1 VPIDVD
7 PRHYADEMREAVDGE
22 RALGSQDRGL
32 LGGFAAALLRR
43 LRADPQALGSKRSW
57 AMAALT
63 SYRLKDRTERDEVC
77 LRLTP
82 HVVSSPPVEPGGAP
96 LDTPV
101 SSMPGVGDK
110 IQERLESLGLRT
122 LGDLLDHL
130 PRAYI
135 DRRDMRSISQ
145 LRVGSEATV
154 IATVKETKLN
164 RIRGNR
170 SRVTV
175 TIADGTGFVD
185 CVWWNQEWRARTLT
199 EGTEAA
205 FSGKVKTFRGRLQM
219 DSPAYDLLRTSGESV
234 HTGRIVPIY
243 PATEKLSA
251 THLRRLLHTAFEKL
265 GHVPDPLPAGV
276 RAERNL
282 LPKDVATRL
291 VHFPED
297 LQQIP
302 DARRRL
308 VFEELFVL
316 QIGLALRKRHLEED
330 LRGIAHDPNKELAK
344 GFVESLPFRPTK
356 AQERTMAEIAAD
368 MAKPAP
374 MHRLL
379 QGEVGSGKTLVA
391 VHAAMVAIQ
400 SDTQVAIMA
409 PTEVLAEQHARKIR
423 ELCEPV
429 GVDVE
434 LLTSA
439 VPQARRRDILM
450 RLKAGDLKLI
460 CGTHALISEDVAFHR
475 LGLAVVDEQHRFGLG
490 QRILLRAKGE
500 DPDVL
505 IMTAT
510 PIPRTLALTLYG
522 DLDVSVLDELPAGRK
537 PVRTIVVGHDSAA
550 RARAYDLVR
559 SEVEQGRRAFV
570 VCALVDESDSLQAK
584 AAVAEAERL
593 RTEVFPDLKVA
604 LLHGQMRPGEKD
616 DVMERFRR
624 GDVSVLI
631 ATTVVEVGVDVPE
644 ATVMLIENAE
654 RFGLSQLHQLRGR
667 IGRGEHGGTC
677 ILFSDARTEEA
688 QQRLEAV
695 ARSADGFVL
704 AEEDLRIR
712 GEGTIFGTR
721 QAGLTDLRVARLV
734 EDFPVVVEA
743 RESAFALVASDPK
756 LSRAEHVMLRAE
768 IGRRFGDELDWLFHG

>member
-1 VPIDVD
+1 
-7 PRHYADEMREAVDGE
+7 MREAVEGE

-32 LGGFAAALLRR
+32 LGGFAAALLRK
-43 LRADPQALGSKRSW
+43 LHADPKALGKSRQW

-63 SYRLKDRTERDEVC
+63 SYRLKDRNERDEVA

-82 HVVSSPPVEPGGAP
+82 HVPSAAPPEGGRVP

-101 SSMPGVGDK
+101 SSLPGVGERTA
-110 IQERLESLGLRT
+110 ERLESLGLRS

-135 DRRDMRSISQ
+135 DRRDMRTIAD
-145 LRVGSEATV
+145 LRVGAEATV
-154 IATVKETKLN
+154 IATVREVKVD

-170 SRVTV
+170 SRVRV
-175 TIADGTGFVD
+175 TIGDGTGYLD
-185 CVWWNQEWRARTLT
+185 CIWWNQDWRARTLT
-199 EGTEAA
+199 DGTEAA
-205 FSGKVKTFRGRLQM
+205 FSGKIKTFRGRLQM
-219 DSPAYDLLRTSGESV
+219 DSPAYDLLSSSGESV

-243 PATEKLSA
+243 PATERLSA
-251 THLRRLLHTAFEKL
+251 AQLRRLLHTGFERL
-265 GHVPDPLPAGV
+265 GRIPDPIPSQIRV
-276 RAERNL
+276 ERNL
-282 LPKDVATRL
+282 LGREAAIKL
-291 VHFPED
+291 IHFPDTLE
-297 LQQIP
+297 QIP

-308 VFEELFVL
+308 VFDELLVM
-316 QIGLALRKRHLEED
+316 QIGLALRKRHIEED
-330 LRGIAHDPNKELAK
+330 LRGIAHDTKGELAK
-344 GFVESLPFRPTK
+344 KFVESLPFRATK
-356 AQERTMAEIAAD
+356 AQERAMKEITRD
-368 MAKPAP
+368 MGKPRP

-400 SDTQVAIMA
+400 SDNQAAIMA

-429 GVDVE
+429 GVGVE

-439 VPQARRRDILM
+439 TPQARRRDILM
-450 RLKAGDLKLI
+450 RLATGDLKLL
-460 CGTHALISEDVAFHR
+460 CGTHALISEDVEYKR
-475 LGLAVVDEQHRFGLG
+475 LGLAIVDEQHRFGLG
-490 QRILLRAKGE
+490 QRMLLRAKGE

-522 DLDVSVLDELPAGRK
+522 DLDVSILDELPAGRK
-537 PVRTIVVGHDSAA
+537 PVKTMVVGDDTNA
-550 RARAYDLVR
+550 RARAYDIVR
-559 SEVEQGRRAFV
+559 AEVAEGRRAFV
-570 VCALVDESDSLQAK
+570 VCALVDESDALQAR

-593 RTEVFPDLKVA
+593 QKDVFPDLSVA
-604 LLHGQMRPGEKD
+604 LLHGQMRPAEKD
-616 DVMERFRR
+616 QTMERFRK

-667 IGRGEHGGTC
+667 IGRGAHGGVC
-677 ILFSDARTEEA
+677 ILFSDAKTEEA
-688 QQRLEAV
+688 QARLA
-695 ARSADGFVL
+695 AIANSNDGFVL

-712 GEGTIFGTR
+712 GEGTIFGVR
-721 QAGLTDLRVARLV
+721 QAGITDLKVARLV

-743 RESAFALVASDPK
+743 REAAFALVASDPK
-756 LSRAEHVMLRAE
+756 LTRPEHALLRTEVA
-768 IGRRFGDELDWLFHG
+768 RRFGDMLEWLFHG

>member
-1 VPIDVD
+1 
-7 PRHYADEMREAVDGE
+7 
-22 RALGSQDRGL
+22 
-32 LGGFAAALLRR
+32 
-43 LRADPQALGSKRSW
+43 
-57 AMAALT
+57 MAALT
-63 SYRLKDRTERDEVC
+63 SYRLKDRAEREEVC

-82 HVVSSPPVEPGGAP
+82 HLVSQSAPDRGGAP

-101 SSMPGVGDK
+101 STLPGVGERTA
-110 IQERLESLGLRT
+110 ERLESLGLRT
-122 LGDLLDHL
+122 FGDLLDHL
-130 PRAYI
+130 PRTYI
-135 DRRDMRSISQ
+135 DRRDTRTIRD
-145 LRVGSEATV
+145 LRVGGEATV
-154 IATVKETKLN
+154 IATVRSSKVE
-164 RIRGNR
+164 RVRSNR

-175 TIADGTGFVD
+175 TITDGTGYVD
-185 CVWWNQEWRARTLT
+185 CVWWNQDWRTRTLT

-205 FSGKVKTFRGRLQM
+205 FSGKIKTFRGRLQM
-219 DSPAYDLLRTSGESV
+219 DSPAYDLLRASGESLN
-234 HTGRIVPIY
+234 TGRIVPIY
-243 PATEKLSA
+243 PATERLSA
-251 THLRRLLHTAFEKL
+251 TQLRRLLHNAFERL
-265 GHVPDPLPAGV
+265 GHVPDPIPAPV
-276 RAERNL
+276 RAERDL
-282 LPKDVATRL
+282 MSKDVATRL

-297 LQQIP
+297 VAHIP

-330 LRGIAHDPNKELAK
+330 VRGIAHDVNKELAST
-344 GFVESLPFRPTK
+344 FVSSLPFRPTK
-356 AQERTMAEIAAD
+356 AQVRTMREIADD
-368 MAKPAP
+368 MARSRP

-391 VHAAMVAIQ
+391 VYAAMVAIQ
-400 SDTQVAIMA
+400 SGTQVAIMA

-429 GVDVE
+429 GIDVE

-450 RLKAGDLKLI
+450 RLGSGDLKLL

-490 QRILLRAKGE
+490 QRMLLRSKGE

-522 DLDVSVLDELPAGRK
+522 DLDVSILDELPAGRK
-537 PVRTIVVGHDSAA
+537 PVRTEVVGGDASA
-550 RARAYDLVR
+550 RRRAYDLVR
-559 SEVEQGRRAFV
+559 AEVEHGRRAFV
-570 VCALVDESDSLQAK
+570 VCALVDESDVLEAR

-593 RTEVFPDLKVA
+593 ETEVFPDLNVA
-604 LLHGQMRPGEKD
+604 LLHGQMRPAEKD
-616 DVMERFRR
+616 EVMERFRH

-667 IGRGEHGGTC
+667 IGRGEWGGTC
-677 ILFSDARTEEA
+677 ILFSDAKTEDA
-688 QQRLEAV
+688 RQRLEAV
-695 ARSADGFVL
+695 AASNDGFVL

-712 GEGTIFGTR
+712 GEGTIFSTR
-721 QAGLTDLRVARLV
+721 QAGITDLKVARLV
-734 EDFPVVVEA
+734 EDFPIVVEA
-743 RESAFALVASDPK
+743 REAAFALVATDQK
-756 LSRAEHVMLRAE
+756 LDRPEHAALRAE
-768 IGRRFGDELDWLFHG
+768 VGRRFGDALDWLFHG

>member
-1 VPIDVD
+1 
-7 PRHYADEMREAVDGE
+7 MREGVEGE
-22 RALGSQDRGL
+22 RALGAQDRGL
-32 LGGFAAALLRR
+32 LGGFAAAVLRK
-43 LRADPQALGSKRSW
+43 LHADSEALGSARSW

-63 SYRLKDRTERDEVC
+63 SYRLKDRAERDEVC
-77 LRLTP
+77 LRLSP
-82 HVVSSPPVEPGGAP
+82 HLVSLPPPDGDGAP

-101 SSMPGVGDK
+101 STLAGVGAK
-110 IQERLESLGLRT
+110 TGERLATLGLET
-122 LGDLLDHL
+122 FGDLLDHL

-135 DRRDMRSISQ
+135 DRRDMRSIRD
-145 LRVGSEATV
+145 LKVGSEATV
-154 IATVKETKLN
+154 IATVRESKVE
-164 RIRGNR
+164 RVRGNR

-175 TIADGTGFVD
+175 TITDGTGYVD
-185 CVWWNQEWRARTLT
+185 CVWWNQDWRVRTLT

-219 DSPAYDLLRTSGESV
+219 DSPAYDLLRASGESV
-234 HTGRIVPIY
+234 HTGRIVPVY
-243 PATEKLSA
+243 PATERLSA
-251 THLRRLLHTAFEKL
+251 TQLRRLLHSAFERL
-265 GHVPDPLPAGV
+265 GRVPDPIPATV

-282 LPKDVATRL
+282 MSKDVATKL

-297 LQQIP
+297 MTQIA

-330 LRGIAHDPNKELAK
+330 TRGIAHDPGGDLAPA
-344 GFVESLPFRPTK
+344 FVSSLPFRPTK
-356 AQERTMAEIAAD
+356 AQDRVMDEIARD
-368 MAKPAP
+368 MSKPRP

-391 VHAAMVAIQ
+391 VYAAMVAIQ
-400 SDTQVAIMA
+400 SGTQVAIMA

-429 GVDVE
+429 GIEVE

-439 VPQARRRDILM
+439 VPQARRRDLLM

-460 CGTHALISEDVAFHR
+460 CGTHALISEDVEFDR

-490 QRILLRAKGE
+490 QRMLLRSKGE

-522 DLDVSVLDELPAGRK
+522 DLDVSMLDELPAGRQ
-537 PVRTIVVGHDSAA
+537 PVKTFVVGSDGAA
-550 RARAYDLVR
+550 RSRAYDLVR
-559 SEVEQGRRAFV
+559 TEVNEGRRAFV
-570 VCALVDESDSLQAK
+570 VCALVDESDVLQAK

-593 RTEVFPDLKVA
+593 QTDVFPELPVA
-604 LLHGQMRPGEKD
+604 LLHGQMRPAEKD
-616 DVMERFRR
+616 EVMERFRH
-624 GDVSVLI
+624 GDVGVLI
-631 ATTVVEVGVDVPE
+631 ATTVVEVGVDIPE

-677 ILFSDARTEEA
+677 ILFSDAKTEEA
-688 QQRLEAV
+688 QQRLDAI
-695 ARSADGFVL
+695 ARSNDGFVL

-743 RESAFALVASDPK
+743 REAAFALVASDPK
-756 LSRAEHVMLRAE
+756 LTRPEHCLVRAEV
-768 IGRRFGDELDWLFHG
+768 GRRFGESLDWLFHG

>member
-1 VPIDVD
+1 
-7 PRHYADEMREAVDGE
+7 MREAVEGE
-22 RALGSQDRGL
+22 RALGSLDRGL
-32 LGGFAAALLRR
+32 LGGFSAAVLRK
-43 LRADPQALGSKRSW
+43 LHADPKALGSARSW

-63 SYRLKDRTERDEVC
+63 SYRLKDRAERDEVC

-82 HVVSSPPVEPGGAP
+82 HLVAAPLPAEAGAP

-101 SSMPGVGDK
+101 STLPGVGAK
-110 IQERLESLGLRT
+110 TAERLESLGLST
-122 LGDLLDHL
+122 FGDLLDHL
-130 PRAYI
+130 PRDYI
-135 DRRDMRSISQ
+135 DRREMRTIRD
-145 LRVGSEATV
+145 LRMGQEATV
-154 IATVKETKLN
+154 IATVKEAKVD
-164 RIRGNR
+164 RVRGGR

-175 TIADGTGFVD
+175 RISDGTGYID
-185 CVWWNQEWRARTLT
+185 CVWWNQDFRARTLSA
-199 EGTEAA
+199 GTEAA
-205 FSGKVKTFRGRLQM
+205 FSGKVKSFRGRLQM
-219 DSPAYDLLRTSGESV
+219 DSPAYDLLSSSGEAV

-243 PATEKLSA
+243 PATERLSA
-251 THLRRLLHTAFEKL
+251 TQLRRLLHSAFDRL
-265 GHVPDPLPAGV
+265 GRIPDPVPASV
-276 RAERNL
+276 RTERNL
-282 LPKDVATRL
+282 MSKETATRL
-291 VHFPED
+291 VHFPDD
-297 LQQIP
+297 LDQIP

-316 QIGLALRKRHLEED
+316 QIGLALRKRHIEED
-330 LRGIAHDPNKELAK
+330 TRGIAHDLGKELASR
-344 GFVESLPFRPTK
+344 FVESLPFRATK
-356 AQERTMAEIAAD
+356 AQERAMAEIGRD
-368 MAKPAP
+368 MARGRP

-391 VHAAMVAIQ
+391 VYAAMVAIQ
-400 SDTQVAIMA
+400 SGTQVAIMA

-423 ELCEPV
+423 EMCEPV
-429 GVDVE
+429 GIPVE

-439 VPQARRRDILM
+439 VSQARRRDILM
-450 RLKAGDLKLI
+450 RLAAGDLPLL

-490 QRILLRAKGE
+490 QRMLLRSKGE

-522 DLDVSVLDELPAGRK
+522 DLDVSILDELPAGRK
-537 PVRTIVVGHDSAA
+537 PVKTILVGSDGSA
-550 RARAYDLVR
+550 RERAYDLVR
-559 SEVEQGRRAFV
+559 SEALQGRRAFV
-570 VCALVDESDSLQAK
+570 VCALVDESDALQAK

-593 RTEVFPDLKVA
+593 RTEVFPDLSVA

-616 DVMERFRR
+616 EVMEEFRR

-677 ILFSDARTEEA
+677 ILFSDAKTEDA

-695 ARSADGFVL
+695 ARSNDGFVL

-712 GEGTIFGTR
+712 GEGTIFSTR
-721 QAGLTDLRVARLV
+721 QAGLTDLKVARLV
-734 EDFPVVVEA
+734 EDFPIVVEA
-743 RESAFALVASDPK
+743 REAAFPLVAADPK
-756 LSRAEHVMLRAE
+756 LASAENALLRDEVA
-768 IGRRFGDELDWLFHG
+768 RRFGDSLDWLFHG